1 MQRGL
6 VIDRDAISAICRR
19 RGVERIRIFGSA
31 ITDAFDEDRS
41 DVDLLV
47 DFKPSLADA
56 FESYF
61 GLKEDLEALLGRPVD
76 LVMSSAV
83 RNPYFSVGME
93 SAAEL
98 LYAA

>member
-1 MQRGL
+1 MKFGL
-6 VIDRDAISAICRR
+6 AIDRDAIATICQK

-31 ITDAFDEDRS
+31 TSDAFDEDRS

-47 DFKPSLADA
+47 DFKPDLADA

-61 GLKEDLEALLGRPVD
+61 GLKEDLEVLLDRPVD

-83 RNPYFSVGME
+83 RNPYFSVSVE
-93 SAAEL
+93 STAEV